1 MRILITGAAGFVG
14 SHLAERLVGAL
25 EAGAAAGGEFKQIKS
40 AALLVVHEQEF
51 PLVDLRVELDRTPL
65 AELRFLWETYQPQM
79 ERFVTQVIDP
89 DSLPYPSV

>member
-1 MRILITGAAGFVG
+1 MVDAFEKSADV
-14 SHLAERLVGAL
+14 HLAERLVQAL
-25 EAGAAAGGEFKQIKS
+25 EAGFAAGSELKQIKS

-51 PLVDLRVELDRTPL
+51 PLVDLRVDLDRAPL